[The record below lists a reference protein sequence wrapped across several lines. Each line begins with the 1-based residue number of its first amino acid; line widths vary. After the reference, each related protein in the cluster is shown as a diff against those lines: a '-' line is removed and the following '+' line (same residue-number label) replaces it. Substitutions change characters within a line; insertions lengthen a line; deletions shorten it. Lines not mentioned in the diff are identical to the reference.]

1 MKKLLLTILVS
12 LMWSN
17 ISIAEEKDN
26 SHLQNN
32 FDTYPSCEEHVGVLF
47 KKKYSPRDYPYLF
60 PENKLVSCNPEIN
73 LPNEWAKTITPIK
86 KFAKVRLDNA
96 NIRAYPFVGSH
107 SGFHV
112 GNLNIGEVI
121 FIDSL
126 VYNSLEKVDG
136 WYRSWYSFKVD
147 GKIFYIWKDSVEFD
161 YKDSEE
167 QQTSAYEIGEEVFL
181 NACTPNPDKYYDK
194 PLNIKDIL
202 IEVPNKI
209 SNLKKSKY
217 NREFQTLAT
226 STIDLGNNKIDIS
239 ISNFRDLTI
248 KNSAGEVLEERKI
261 SGASSIYELKH
272 KDKIVAWGVGWHKNC
287 KEYYSD
293 IDFTVLRIFVPIK
306 KDNKV
311 TIQQTVVSLNLSETY
326 KATSNSDNLILAHA
340 EEIWGSSRASTYYY
354 EGIQFFEID
363 NQNDLKP
370 IVNFE
375 ELDKKI
381 NIDKLNPGKIIIT
394 FAKYNEFQLLQ
405 KYTKENFDAIYND
418 LRNNYF
424 WNFYYEWDD
433 YPNVGP
439 EFKKYLMEME
449 AKERLYEDIPPIND
463 EEISNIKKICFS
475 KDSYKDITDLVRNC
489 YYWYSSLVLEVP
501 KR

>member
-1 MKKLLLTILVS
+1 MKKLLSIIILG
-12 LMWSN
+12 LLW
-17 ISIAEEKDN
+17 
-26 SHLQNN
+26 
-32 FDTYPSCEEHVGVLF
+32 F
-47 KKKYSPRDYPYLF
+47 
-60 PENKLVSCNPEIN
+60 
-73 LPNEWAKTITPIK
+73 LPA
-86 KFAKVRLDNA
+86 
-96 NIRAYPFVGSH
+96 
-107 SGFHV
+107 
-112 GNLNIGEVI
+112 
-121 FIDSL
+121 
-126 VYNSLEKVDG
+126 
-136 WYRSWYSFKVD
+136 
-147 GKIFYIWKDSVEFD
+147 
-161 YKDSEE
+161 
-167 QQTSAYEIGEEVFL
+167 SAYEIGQNVYL
-181 NACTPNPDKYYDK
+181 NACTPNPDKYFDK
-194 PLNIKDIL
+194 PLNIQNVV

-209 SNLKKSKY
+209 IKLEKSKY
-217 NREFQTLAT
+217 DRAFQTLAT
-226 STIDLGNNKIDIS
+226 SAIDVDNNKIDIS
-239 ISNFRDLTI
+239 VSNFRDLTI
-248 KNSAGEVLEERKI
+248 KNKSGDVLATRKI
-261 SGASSIYELKH
+261 SGASSLYELKH
-272 KDKIVAWGVGWHKNC
+272 MGKVVAWGVGWHKNC

-405 KYTKENFDAIYND
+405 KYTKENFDEIYND

-424 WNFYYEWDD
+424 WDFYYEWDD

-449 AKERLYEDIPPIND
+449 AREEKERLYEDIPPIND
-463 EEISNIKKICFS
+463 EEISNIKKNCFS